1 MAAPHRRDWLRPTPD
16 FPDPKRQKFTM
27 SQPRA
32 LVVDD
37 EPDLRELLELTL
49 SRMGVD
55 VETAEDLADARRKL
69 SADRFDFC
77 LTDMRLPDGNGL
89 SLVKEISRDLPDMPV
104 AMITAYG
111 KVEDAVTALKYGAF
125 DFVSKPVDLEALR
138 NLVRTAIKLREDD
151 AEKAAPPADPPQA
164 PESAP
169 AAPAAT
175 KEPASGAPDDERQGI
190 ILDRMIGRSE
200 SIKRV
205 RQTIV
210 KLARS
215 QAPVMISG
223 ESGTGKELAAQLIHD
238 LSPRAEG
245 SFVAVNCGA
254 IPSELMESEFFGH
267 KKGSFTGADADK
279 DGLFVSANGG
289 TLFLDE
295 VADLPL
301 NMQVKLLRV
310 IQEKRVRPIG
320 GKEEMPIDVRILS
333 ASHKALKPLVDRGD
347 FRSDLYFRLNVIEL
361 PLPALSDRKPDIP
374 LLIEHFLDV
383 ISDQW
388 GEAPKTL
395 EPKALEELCN
405 HQYSGNV
412 RELFNILQRAVTLC
426 DGDNIEVDDLQLQRT
441 DLKDG
446 QDRMPAD
453 TGDHNLDDYMEN
465 VEKRILENAL
475 KDAKYNKT
483 EAARRLGITFRS
495 LRYKLDKYGIE

>member
-1 MAAPHRRDWLRPTPD
+1 MAE
-16 FPDPKRQKFTM
+16 
-27 SQPRA
+27 SSA
-32 LVVDD
+32 LIVDD

-49 SRMGVD
+49 TRMGVD
-55 VETAEDLADARRKL
+55 VDPAEDLAEARRKL
-69 SADRFDFC
+69 AENTYDFC

-89 SLVKEISRDLPDMPV
+89 SLIKQISRDYPEMPV

-138 NLVRTAIKLREDD
+138 NLVKTAIKLRQDD
-151 AEKAAPPADPPQA
+151 AEKQV
-164 PESAP
+164 
-169 AAPAAT
+169 AAPAV
-175 KEPASGAPDDERQGI
+175 PASSPEASVDDAPAPMPPDDQNS

-200 SIKRV
+200 AMLRV
-205 RQTIV
+205 RQTIL

-223 ESGTGKELAAQLIHD
+223 DSGTGKELAARLIHD
-238 LSPRAEG
+238 LGPRSEEP
-245 SFVAVNCGA
+245 FVAVNCGA

-279 DGLFVSANGG
+279 EGLFQTANGG

-310 IQEKRVRPIG
+310 IQEKRVRAIG
-320 GKEEMPIDVRILS
+320 DKQEVPIDVRILS
-333 ASHKALKPLVDRGD
+333 ASHKPLKPMVEADQ

-361 PLPALSDRKPDIP
+361 NMPSLAQRRADIP
-374 LLIEHFLDV
+374 PLVNHFLEV
-383 ISDQW
+383 IAEQW
-388 GEAPKTL
+388 GD
-395 EPKALEELCN
+395 EPRQLDDSAKKALLE
-405 HQYSGNV
+405 HSFSGNV

-426 DGDNIEVDDLQLQRT
+426 DGDRITADDLQLDHT
-441 DLKDG
+441 ALESNG
-446 QDRMPAD
+446 QIDAD
-453 TGDHNLDDYMEN
+453 PGDSNLDDYMESI
-465 VEKRILENAL
+465 ERRILENAL
-475 KDAKYNKT
+475 KEAKYNKT

-495 LRYKLDKYGIE
+495 FRYKLDKYGID

>member
-1 MAAPHRRDWLRPTPD
+1 MT
-16 FPDPKRQKFTM
+16 
-27 SQPRA
+27 QPRA

-37 EPDLRELLELTL
+37 EPDLRELLDLTL
-49 SRMGVD
+49 TRMGVE
-55 VETAEDLADARRKL
+55 VVTAEDLSDARRKL
-69 SADRFDFC
+69 GAGEFDFC

-89 SLVKEISRDLPDMPV
+89 SLVKEINRDRPNLPV

-138 NLVRTAIKLREDD
+138 NLVRTAIKLRQDD
-151 AEKAAPPADPPQA
+151 AEKTGPTDEKPVAPARNKDAAATEGTGKGKEAGAEDTPPAGESNQQA
-164 PESAP
+164 A
-169 AAPAAT
+169 
-175 KEPASGAPDDERQGI
+175 
-190 ILDRMIGRSE
+190 ILDRMIGRSDT
-200 SIKRV
+200 IKRV

-223 ESGTGKELAAQLIHD
+223 ESGTGKELAARLIHD
-238 LSPRAEG
+238 LSPRSEEP
-245 SFVAVNCGA
+245 FVAVNCGA

-267 KKGSFTGADADK
+267 KKGSFTGADSDK
-279 DGLFVSANGG
+279 DGLFVAANGG

-320 GKEEMPIDVRILS
+320 GKGEVPIDVRLLS
-333 ASHKALKPLVDRGD
+333 ASHKALKPLVESGD

-361 PLPALSDRKPDIP
+361 VLPALEQRSSDIP
-374 LLIEHFLDV
+374 LLIEHFLEV
-383 ISDQW
+383 IAEQW
-388 GEAPKTL
+388 GDAPKTL
-395 EPKALEELCN
+395 SKDALDDLCK
-405 HQYSGNV
+405 HSYSGNV

-426 DGDNIEVDDLQLQRT
+426 EGDEIQVEDLQLERARLDTSDDLPT
-441 DLKDG
+441 DPG
-446 QDRMPAD
+446 DRS
-453 TGDHNLDDYMEN
+453 LDDYMEN
-465 VEKRILENAL
+465 IEKRILENAL
-475 KDAKYNKT
+475 KDARYNKT

-495 LRYKLDKYGIE
+495 LRYKLDKYGID

>member
-1 MAAPHRRDWLRPTPD
+1 
-16 FPDPKRQKFTM
+16 M
-27 SQPRA
+27 SQARA

-151 AEKAAPPADPPQA
+151 AEKAAPPVEPEEA
-164 PESAP
+164 PEPVATAP
-169 AAPAAT
+169 AAQEAARPGT
-175 KEPASGAPDDERQGI
+175 PDDERQGI

-200 SIKRV
+200 TIKRV

-238 LSPRAEG
+238 LSPRAG
-245 SFVAVNCGA
+245 GAFIAVNCGA

-320 GKEEMPIDVRILS
+320 SKEEMPIDVRILS
-333 ASHKALKPLVDRGD
+333 ASHKALKPLVESGD

-361 PLPALSDRKPDIP
+361 SLPALSDRKPDIP
-374 LLIEHFLDV
+374 LLIEHFLEV

-395 EPKALEELCN
+395 EPDALIELSD

-426 DGDNIEVDDLQLQRT
+426 DGDTIEVEDLQLQRT

-446 QDRMPAD
+446 GSRMPAD

-465 VEKRILENAL
+465 VEKRILENSL

>member
-1 MAAPHRRDWLRPTPD
+1 MT
-16 FPDPKRQKFTM
+16 
-27 SQPRA
+27 QPRA

-37 EPDLRELLELTL
+37 EPDLRELLDLTL
-49 SRMGVD
+49 SRMGVE

-69 SADRFDFC
+69 GAGRYDFC

-89 SLVKEISRDLPDMPV
+89 SLVKEISRDLPEMPV

-151 AEKAAPPADPPQA
+151 AEKAAPAADAPASDSAAGRPAD
-164 PESAP
+164 
-169 AAPAAT
+169 AAD
-175 KEPASGAPDDERQGI
+175 GAPDGERQGA
-190 ILDRMIGRSE
+190 ILDRMIGKSD

-205 RQTIV
+205 RQTII

-238 LSPRAEG
+238 LSPRAG
-245 SFVAVNCGA
+245 GAFVAVNCGA

-301 NMQVKLLRV
+301 AMQVKLLRV

-320 GKEEMPIDVRILS
+320 GKEEVPIDVRILS
-333 ASHKALKPLVDRGD
+333 ASHKALKPLVDSGE

-361 PLPALSDRKPDIP
+361 PLPALSNRQSDIP
-374 LLIEHFLDV
+374 LLIEHFLEV
-383 ISDQW
+383 IAEQW

-395 EPKALEELCN
+395 QPAALDELCQ

-426 DGDNIEVDDLQLQRT
+426 DGEHIEVDDLQLQRT
-441 DLKDG
+441 NLEDG
-446 QDRMPAD
+446 QDLPTD
-453 TGDHNLDDYMEN
+453 PGDRSLDDYIEN

-495 LRYKLDKYGIE
+495 LRYKLDKYGID

>member
-1 MAAPHRRDWLRPTPD
+1 MTD
-16 FPDPKRQKFTM
+16 
-27 SQPRA
+27 PRA

-37 EPDLRELLELTL
+37 EPDLRELLDMTL
-49 SRMGVD
+49 SRMGIE

-69 SADRFDFC
+69 AAASFDFC

-89 SLVKEISRDLPDMPV
+89 SLIKQVGRDYPEMPI

-138 NLVRTAIKLREDD
+138 NLVRTALKLRADD
-151 AEKAAPPADPPQA
+151 AEKRGDIPAETTA
-164 PESAP
+164 EENSAP
-169 AAPAAT
+169 AAASERKAEAT
-175 KEPASGAPDDERQGI
+175 PRPDGESERQSA

-200 SIKRV
+200 AIQRV
-205 RQTIV
+205 RQTII

-223 ESGTGKELAAQLIHD
+223 DSGTGKELAALLIHD
-238 LSPRAEG
+238 LSPRSEKP
-245 SFVAVNCGA
+245 FVAVNCGA

-279 DGLFVSANGG
+279 EGMFQTANGG

-310 IQEKRVRPIG
+310 IQEKRVRAIG
-320 GKEEMPIDVRILS
+320 AKQEVPVDVRILS
-333 ASHKALKPLVDRGD
+333 ASHKPLKPMVEADT

-361 PLPALSDRKPDIP
+361 GLPSLAQRKSDIP
-374 LLIEHFLDV
+374 LLVNHFLVV
-383 ISDQW
+383 IAEQW
-388 GEAPKTL
+388 GESPRKLDDGAKR
-395 EPKALEELCN
+395 ALLD
-405 HQYSGNV
+405 HPYSGNV

-426 DGDNIEVDDLQLQRT
+426 DGDTIRAEDLQLDASALDTNNNVAT
-441 DLKDG
+441 D
-446 QDRMPAD
+446 P
-453 TGDHNLDDYMEN
+453 GDKNLDDYMESI
-465 VEKRILENAL
+465 ERRILETAL
-475 KDAKYNKT
+475 KEAKYNKT

-495 LRYKLDKYGIE
+495 FRYKLDKYGID